1 MKLQYISLS
10 QQHRGPLAGY
20 SAMNAYFLFFRLCF
34 VESSGH
40 HSFMHGILQWER
52 LPGFIQRPLYIDF
65 NKSNE
70 GVGLDENIPDD
81 EEDQR
86 LRALPVFQSF

>member
-10 QQHRGPLAGY
+10 QQHHGPLAGY

-52 LPGFIQRPLYIDF
+52 LAGFMQRPLHIDF

-70 GVGLDENIPDD
+70 GVGLGENIPDD
-81 EEDQR
+81 EDQR
-86 LRALPVFQSF
+86 LRALPIFQSF